1 MEDLEEKDKKT
12 ILVVDDE
19 KSIMELLV
27 FNLQKEGYNTL
38 EAYDGVTAV
47 EMAMNEKPDLILLDV
62 MLPKLD
68 GISVCKKIRYALNI
82 SNIPILMISAKDTE
96 SDKIVGLEM
105 GADDYIT
112 KPFQIREVMAR
123 IKANLRK
130 AELNANLDVNAQKNE
145 DKKDIIKVGDLTL
158 DLKKV
163 EARVKG
169 EVINLT
175 KKEFDVLKYLASQPG
190 QVVTREMLLRDV
202 WEYEEYV
209 GATGSAATGTLDQM
223 NQEYAESLA
232 GRTQKLNT
240 TLEGLFNDVFTT
252 DMVYPLIDA
261 LTKLADAVDTLFKS
275 VGGGPTIILGLA
287 SAFTRLFSNN
297 IAEQIN
303 NAAMNKAVQQQRIE
317 NSQNRG
323 ALLEQLKVANPDESN
338 QNTQA
343 IINYAQRINE
353 LAPNLSSEQ

>member
-1 MEDLEEKDKKT
+1 MEEIVEKEKKT

-19 KSIMELLV
+19 QSIMELLV
-27 FNLQKEGYNTL
+27 FNLQKEGYKTL

-47 EMAMNEKPDLILLDV
+47 EMAINEKPDLILLDV
-62 MLPKLD
+62 MIPKLD

-112 KPFQIREVMAR
+112 KPFQIREVKAR

-130 AELNANLDVNAQKNE
+130 AELNANIDILNNQKNE
-145 DKKDIIKVGDLTL
+145 EKKDDIIKVGDLSL

-163 EARVKG
+163 EAKVKG

-190 QVVTREMLLRDV
+190 QVVTREMLLREV

-209 GATGSAATGTLDQM
+209 GAIRTIDVTM
-223 NQEYAESLA
+223 NRIRDKIEKDKSNPKILITKRGVGYY
-232 GRTQKLNT
+232 
-240 TLEGLFNDVFTT
+240 VT
-252 DMVYPLIDA
+252 D
-261 LTKLADAVDTLFKS
+261 K
-275 VGGGPTIILGLA
+275 
-287 SAFTRLFSNN
+287 
-297 IAEQIN
+297 
-303 NAAMNKAVQQQRIE
+303 
-317 NSQNRG
+317 
-323 ALLEQLKVANPDESN
+323 
-338 QNTQA
+338 
-343 IINYAQRINE
+343 
-353 LAPNLSSEQ
+353 

>member
-1 MEDLEEKDKKT
+1 MEEIVEKDKKT

-19 KSIMELLV
+19 QSIMELLV

-47 EMAMNEKPDLILLDV
+47 DMAINEKPDLILLDV
-62 MLPKLD
+62 MIPKLD

-130 AELNANLDVNAQKNE
+130 AELISTADIMGSQKNE
-145 DKKDIIKVGDLTL
+145 DKDDIIKVGDLSL
-158 DLKKV
+158 DLKKI
-163 EARVKG
+163 EAKVKG

-190 QVVTREMLLRDV
+190 QVVTREMLLREV

-209 GATGSAATGTLDQM
+209 GAIRTIDVTM
-223 NQEYAESLA
+223 N
-232 GRTQKLNT
+232 
-240 TLEGLFNDVFTT
+240 
-252 DMVYPLIDA
+252 
-261 LTKLADAVDTLFKS
+261 
-275 VGGGPTIILGLA
+275 
-287 SAFTRLFSNN
+287 
-297 IAEQIN
+297 
-303 NAAMNKAVQQQRIE
+303 RIRDKIE
-317 NSQNRG
+317 
-323 ALLEQLKVANPDESN
+323 KDKANPKILITKRGVGYYVTDKN
-338 QNTQA
+338 
-343 IINYAQRINE
+343 
-353 LAPNLSSEQ
+353 

>member
-1 MEDLEEKDKKT
+1 MEEIVEKDKKT

-19 KSIMELLV
+19 QSIMELLV

-47 EMAMNEKPDLILLDV
+47 EMAINEKPDLILLDV
-62 MLPKLD
+62 MIPKLD

-82 SNIPILMISAKDTE
+82 SNITILMISAKDTE

-130 AELNANLDVNAQKNE
+130 AELNSNIDYMNNKKNE
-145 DKKDIIKVGDLTL
+145 EKNDIIKVGDLSL

-163 EARVKG
+163 EAKVKG

-190 QVVTREMLLRDV
+190 QVVTREMLLREV

-209 GATGSAATGTLDQM
+209 GAIRTIDVTM
-223 NQEYAESLA
+223 N
-232 GRTQKLNT
+232 
-240 TLEGLFNDVFTT
+240 
-252 DMVYPLIDA
+252 
-261 LTKLADAVDTLFKS
+261 
-275 VGGGPTIILGLA
+275 
-287 SAFTRLFSNN
+287 
-297 IAEQIN
+297 
-303 NAAMNKAVQQQRIE
+303 RIRDKIE
-317 NSQNRG
+317 
-323 ALLEQLKVANPDESN
+323 KDKANPKILITKRGVGYYVTDKS
-338 QNTQA
+338 
-343 IINYAQRINE
+343 
-353 LAPNLSSEQ
+353 

>member
-1 MEDLEEKDKKT
+1 MEEIVEKDKKT

-19 KSIMELLV
+19 QSIMELLV

-47 EMAMNEKPDLILLDV
+47 EMAINEKPDLILLDV
-62 MLPKLD
+62 MIPKMD

-130 AELNANLDVNAQKNE
+130 AELNANIDMNNKKSE
-145 DKKDIIKVGDLTL
+145 DKNDIIRVGDLSL

-163 EARVKG
+163 EAKVKG

-190 QVVTREMLLRDV
+190 QVVTREMLLREV

-209 GATGSAATGTLDQM
+209 GAIRTIDVTM
-223 NQEYAESLA
+223 N
-232 GRTQKLNT
+232 
-240 TLEGLFNDVFTT
+240 
-252 DMVYPLIDA
+252 
-261 LTKLADAVDTLFKS
+261 
-275 VGGGPTIILGLA
+275 
-287 SAFTRLFSNN
+287 
-297 IAEQIN
+297 
-303 NAAMNKAVQQQRIE
+303 RIRDKIE
-317 NSQNRG
+317 
-323 ALLEQLKVANPDESN
+323 KDKANPKILITKRGVGYYVTDKS
-338 QNTQA
+338 
-343 IINYAQRINE
+343 
-353 LAPNLSSEQ
+353 

>member
-1 MEDLEEKDKKT
+1 MEEVVIKDKKT

-19 KSIMELLV
+19 QSIMELLV

-38 EAYDGVTAV
+38 QAYDGVTAV
-47 EMAMNEKPDLILLDV
+47 EMAINEKPDLILLDV
-62 MLPKLD
+62 MIPKLD

-130 AELNANLDVNAQKNE
+130 AENAAIESVNTQKSE
-145 DKKDIIKVGDLTL
+145 DKDDIIRVGDLTL

-163 EARVKG
+163 EAKVKG

-175 KKEFDVLKYLASQPG
+175 KKEFDVLKYLASKPG
-190 QVVTREMLLRDV
+190 QVVTREMLLREV

-209 GATGSAATGTLDQM
+209 GAIRTIDVTM
-223 NQEYAESLA
+223 N
-232 GRTQKLNT
+232 
-240 TLEGLFNDVFTT
+240 
-252 DMVYPLIDA
+252 
-261 LTKLADAVDTLFKS
+261 
-275 VGGGPTIILGLA
+275 
-287 SAFTRLFSNN
+287 
-297 IAEQIN
+297 
-303 NAAMNKAVQQQRIE
+303 RIRDKIE
-317 NSQNRG
+317 
-323 ALLEQLKVANPDESN
+323 KDKANPKILVTKRGVGYYVTDRN
-338 QNTQA
+338 
-343 IINYAQRINE
+343 
-353 LAPNLSSEQ
+353 

>member
-1 MEDLEEKDKKT
+1 MENIVDKDKKT

-19 KSIMELLV
+19 KNIMDLLV

-38 EAYDGVTAV
+38 EAYDGITAV
-47 EMAMNEKPDLILLDV
+47 DMALKEKPDLILLDI
-62 MLPKLD
+62 MIPKLD

-82 SNIPILMISAKDTE
+82 SNIPILMISARDTE

-130 AELNANLDVNAQKNE
+130 AELNSNMEIYQNSKQE
-145 DKKDIIKVGDLTL
+145 DKNNIIKVGDLSL
-158 DLKKV
+158 DIKKIEV
-163 EARVKG
+163 KVKG

-209 GATGSAATGTLDQM
+209 GAIRTIDVTM
-223 NQEYAESLA
+223 NRIRDKIEKDKSNP
-232 GRTQKLNT
+232 KI
-240 TLEGLFNDVFTT
+240 
-252 DMVYPLIDA
+252 LI
-261 LTKLADAVDTLFKS
+261 TKRG
-275 VGGGPTIILGLA
+275 VGYY
-287 SAFTRLFSNN
+287 
-297 IAEQIN
+297 IAN
-303 NAAMNKAVQQQRIE
+303 
-317 NSQNRG
+317 
-323 ALLEQLKVANPDESN
+323 
-338 QNTQA
+338 
-343 IINYAQRINE
+343 
-353 LAPNLSSEQ
+353 

>member
-1 MEDLEEKDKKT
+1 MEEIVEKEKKT

-19 KSIMELLV
+19 QSIMELLV

-38 EAYDGVTAV
+38 EAYDGITAV
-47 EMAMNEKPDLILLDV
+47 EMAINEKPDLILLDV
-62 MLPKLD
+62 MIPKLD

-130 AELNANLDVNAQKNE
+130 AELNANLDILNNKKNE
-145 DKKDIIKVGDLTL
+145 EKKDDIIRVGDLSL

-163 EARVKG
+163 EAKVKG

-190 QVVTREMLLRDV
+190 QVVTREMLLREV

-209 GATGSAATGTLDQM
+209 GAIRTIDVTM
-223 NQEYAESLA
+223 N
-232 GRTQKLNT
+232 
-240 TLEGLFNDVFTT
+240 
-252 DMVYPLIDA
+252 
-261 LTKLADAVDTLFKS
+261 
-275 VGGGPTIILGLA
+275 
-287 SAFTRLFSNN
+287 
-297 IAEQIN
+297 
-303 NAAMNKAVQQQRIE
+303 RIRDKIE
-317 NSQNRG
+317 
-323 ALLEQLKVANPDESN
+323 KDKANPKILITKRGVGYYVTDK
-338 QNTQA
+338 
-343 IINYAQRINE
+343 
-353 LAPNLSSEQ
+353 

>member
-1 MEDLEEKDKKT
+1 MEEIVERDKKT

-19 KSIMELLV
+19 QSIMELLV

-38 EAYDGVTAV
+38 EAYDGATAV
-47 EMAMNEKPDLILLDV
+47 DMAINEKPDLILLDV
-62 MLPKLD
+62 MIPKLD

-130 AELNANLDVNAQKNE
+130 AELNSNIEINTQKNE
-145 DKKDIIKVGDLTL
+145 DKDNIIKVGDLTL

-163 EARVKG
+163 EAKVKG

-190 QVVTREMLLRDV
+190 QVVTREMLLREV

-209 GATGSAATGTLDQM
+209 GAIRTIDVTM
-223 NQEYAESLA
+223 N
-232 GRTQKLNT
+232 
-240 TLEGLFNDVFTT
+240 
-252 DMVYPLIDA
+252 
-261 LTKLADAVDTLFKS
+261 
-275 VGGGPTIILGLA
+275 
-287 SAFTRLFSNN
+287 
-297 IAEQIN
+297 
-303 NAAMNKAVQQQRIE
+303 RIRDKIE
-317 NSQNRG
+317 
-323 ALLEQLKVANPDESN
+323 KDKANPKILITKRGVGYYVTDR
-338 QNTQA
+338 T
-343 IINYAQRINE
+343 
-353 LAPNLSSEQ
+353 

>member
-1 MEDLEEKDKKT
+1 MEEMVEKDKKT

-19 KSIMELLV
+19 QSIMELLV

-47 EMAMNEKPDLILLDV
+47 DMAINEKPDLILLDV
-62 MLPKLD
+62 MIPKLD

-130 AELNANLDVNAQKNE
+130 AELNANIDIMNNTPKQEEKEDV
-145 DKKDIIKVGDLTL
+145 IKVGDLTL
-158 DLKKV
+158 DLKKI

-190 QVVTREMLLRDV
+190 QVVTREMLLREV

-209 GATGSAATGTLDQM
+209 GAIRTIDVTM
-223 NQEYAESLA
+223 N
-232 GRTQKLNT
+232 
-240 TLEGLFNDVFTT
+240 
-252 DMVYPLIDA
+252 
-261 LTKLADAVDTLFKS
+261 
-275 VGGGPTIILGLA
+275 
-287 SAFTRLFSNN
+287 
-297 IAEQIN
+297 
-303 NAAMNKAVQQQRIE
+303 RIRDKIE
-317 NSQNRG
+317 
-323 ALLEQLKVANPDESN
+323 KDKANPKILITKRGVGYYVTDRNS
-338 QNTQA
+338 
-343 IINYAQRINE
+343 
-353 LAPNLSSEQ
+353 

>member
-1 MEDLEEKDKKT
+1 MEEIVEKDKKT

-19 KSIMELLV
+19 QSIMELLV

-47 EMAMNEKPDLILLDV
+47 EMAINEKPDLILLDV
-62 MLPKLD
+62 MIPKLD

-130 AELNANLDVNAQKNE
+130 AELIADKDIMGSQKNE
-145 DKKDIIKVGDLTL
+145 DKDDIIKVGDLSL
-158 DLKKV
+158 DLKKI
-163 EARVKG
+163 EAKVKG

-190 QVVTREMLLRDV
+190 QVVTREMLLREV

-209 GATGSAATGTLDQM
+209 GAIRTIDVTM
-223 NQEYAESLA
+223 N
-232 GRTQKLNT
+232 
-240 TLEGLFNDVFTT
+240 
-252 DMVYPLIDA
+252 
-261 LTKLADAVDTLFKS
+261 
-275 VGGGPTIILGLA
+275 
-287 SAFTRLFSNN
+287 
-297 IAEQIN
+297 
-303 NAAMNKAVQQQRIE
+303 RIRDKIE
-317 NSQNRG
+317 
-323 ALLEQLKVANPDESN
+323 KDKANPKILITKRGVGYYVTDKN
-338 QNTQA
+338 
-343 IINYAQRINE
+343 
-353 LAPNLSSEQ
+353 

>member
-1 MEDLEEKDKKT
+1 MAVKNKGK

-19 KSIMELLV
+19 QSIMELLV

-47 EMAMNEKPDLILLDV
+47 EMAINEKPDLILLDV
-62 MLPKLD
+62 MIPKMD

-130 AELNANLDVNAQKNE
+130 AELNTNVDAMNNKKNE
-145 DKKDIIKVGDLTL
+145 DKNDVIKVGDLSL

-163 EARVKG
+163 EAKVKG

-190 QVVTREMLLRDV
+190 QVVTREMLLREV

-209 GATGSAATGTLDQM
+209 GAIRTIDVTM
-223 NQEYAESLA
+223 N
-232 GRTQKLNT
+232 
-240 TLEGLFNDVFTT
+240 
-252 DMVYPLIDA
+252 
-261 LTKLADAVDTLFKS
+261 
-275 VGGGPTIILGLA
+275 
-287 SAFTRLFSNN
+287 
-297 IAEQIN
+297 
-303 NAAMNKAVQQQRIE
+303 RIRDKIE
-317 NSQNRG
+317 
-323 ALLEQLKVANPDESN
+323 KDKANPKILITKRGVGYYVTDKS
-338 QNTQA
+338 
-343 IINYAQRINE
+343 
-353 LAPNLSSEQ
+353 

>member
-1 MEDLEEKDKKT
+1 MENIVDKDKKT

-19 KSIMELLV
+19 KNIMDLLV

-38 EAYDGVTAV
+38 EAYDGITAV
-47 EMAMNEKPDLILLDV
+47 DMALKEKPDLILLDI
-62 MLPKLD
+62 MIPKLD

-82 SNIPILMISAKDTE
+82 SNIPILMISARDTE

-130 AELNANLDVNAQKNE
+130 AELNSNMEIYQNSKQE
-145 DKKDIIKVGDLTL
+145 DKNNIIKVGDLSL
-158 DLKKV
+158 DIKKIEV
-163 EARVKG
+163 KVKG

-209 GATGSAATGTLDQM
+209 GAIRTIDVTM
-223 NQEYAESLA
+223 NRIRDKIEKDKSNPKILITKRGVGYY
-232 GRTQKLNT
+232 
-240 TLEGLFNDVFTT
+240 VT
-252 DMVYPLIDA
+252 DKD
-261 LTKLADAVDTLFKS
+261 
-275 VGGGPTIILGLA
+275 
-287 SAFTRLFSNN
+287 
-297 IAEQIN
+297 
-303 NAAMNKAVQQQRIE
+303 
-317 NSQNRG
+317 
-323 ALLEQLKVANPDESN
+323 
-338 QNTQA
+338 
-343 IINYAQRINE
+343 
-353 LAPNLSSEQ
+353 

>member
-1 MEDLEEKDKKT
+1 MEEIVEKDKKT

-47 EMAMNEKPDLILLDV
+47 DMAINEKPDLILLDV
-62 MLPKLD
+62 MIPKLD

-130 AELNANLDVNAQKNE
+130 AELNANMDIMSSQKSE
-145 DKKDIIKVGDLTL
+145 EKDDIIRVGDLIL
-158 DLKKV
+158 DLKKI
-163 EARVKG
+163 EAKVKG

-190 QVVTREMLLRDV
+190 QVVTREMLLREV

-209 GATGSAATGTLDQM
+209 GAIRTIDVTM
-223 NQEYAESLA
+223 N
-232 GRTQKLNT
+232 
-240 TLEGLFNDVFTT
+240 
-252 DMVYPLIDA
+252 
-261 LTKLADAVDTLFKS
+261 
-275 VGGGPTIILGLA
+275 
-287 SAFTRLFSNN
+287 
-297 IAEQIN
+297 
-303 NAAMNKAVQQQRIE
+303 RIRDKIE
-317 NSQNRG
+317 
-323 ALLEQLKVANPDESN
+323 KDKANPKILITKRGVGYYVTDKN
-338 QNTQA
+338 
-343 IINYAQRINE
+343 
-353 LAPNLSSEQ
+353 